1 MSLNFIV
8 DCLEKGHKPKVLL
21 EPQWMTD
28 IEESCKFGDFFEL
41 MKPDT
46 CGEEYSITVKLG
58 HKKPEDSHPRSFVT
72 ARLDQKLMLT
82 KLQGANYVRYEV
94 EKIGEKYSFIF
105 QCLKK

>member
-8 DCLEKGHKPKVLL
+8 DCLEKGHTPKVLL

-46 CGEEYSITVKLG
+46 CGEENSITVKLG
-58 HKKPEDSHPRSFVT
+58 HKKRKIRTRDLLLQQGWTRS
-72 ARLDQKLMLT
+72 
-82 KLQGANYVRYEV
+82 
-94 EKIGEKYSFIF
+94 
-105 QCLKK
+105 